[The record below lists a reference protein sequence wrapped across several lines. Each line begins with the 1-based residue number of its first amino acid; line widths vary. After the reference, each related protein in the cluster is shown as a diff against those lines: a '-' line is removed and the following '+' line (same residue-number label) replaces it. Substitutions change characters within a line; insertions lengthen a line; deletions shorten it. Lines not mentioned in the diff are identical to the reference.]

1 MSADLQRIE
10 ASIAACRAKISGM
23 EAGWRGVISE
33 TYSHQNAGRASE
45 AQLNAQRQALERF
58 EAEFVTAMLAE
69 HRWSPAAIIER
80 MQAPAAPAGAPAQ
93 PVREIV
99 TIREGDVTRG
109 RLQSVLEDN
118 PGNFVPRSKLLELLS
133 K

>member
-1 MSADLQRIE
+1 MSDDLQRIQND
-10 ASIAACRAKISGM
+10 IARCKERIAQIESGR
-23 EAGWRGVISE
+23 RGVISE
-33 TYSHQNAGRASE
+33 TYAHQNAGRAHE
-45 AQLNAQRQALERF
+45 NQLNAQRQALENF
-58 EAEFVTAMLAE
+58 ELEYVHACLAE

-109 RLQSVLEDN
+109 KLQSLLEDN